1 MTKYSISDL
10 ELISG
15 VKAHTI
21 RTWEKRYGKPSA
33 RRSSGN
39 VRYYLEEDLQWLLD
53 AAILVRNG
61 YKISQVA
68 LLPPD
73 EILKI
78 KGSISSEES
87 TLANVDDFCRES
99 MLTLRPAVFDQAFDT
114 LVSAIGFTDTIL
126 KHIIPF
132 LQRLGV
138 LWMTGKIS
146 PFQQK
151 FIAGL
156 IKRKLFAAIDSVSS
170 DNDGPVF
177 LLFLPE
183 KESHELYLLLLYYEL
198 ASRGFQVVNLG
209 RNISIEDLVEAS
221 MIVRPDYVVTIINEA
236 QFEDPVRDYVIRL
249 SSCFMSSTILLN
261 GVQINKHRITSEYN
275 YLVFD
280 QISDF
285 LPYFDGLVES
295 K

>member
-33 RRSSGN
+33 RRSSSN
-39 VRYYLEEDLQWLLD
+39 VRYYLEEDLQWLMD

-68 LLPPD
+68 LLQPD

-99 MLTLRPAVFDQAFDT
+99 MLTLRPGVFGHAFDAS
-114 LVSAIGFTDTIL
+114 VSTIGFTDTIL

-236 QFEDPVRDYVIRL
+236 QFEDPVRDYVVRL

>member
-10 ELISG
+10 ESISG

-21 RTWEKRYGKPSA
+21 RAWEKRYGKPAA
-33 RRSSGN
+33 RRSSSN
-39 VRYYLEEDLQWLLD
+39 VRYYLEEELQWLLD
-53 AAILVRNG
+53 AAALVRNG
-61 YKISQVA
+61 YKISKVV

-73 EILKI
+73 EIVKI

-87 TLANVDDFCRES
+87 IQVNVEDFCRES
-99 MLTLRPAVFDQAFDT
+99 MLTLRPDVFHKAFDAS
-114 LVSAIGFTDTIL
+114 VSEIGFTETIL
-126 KHIIPF
+126 RHIIPF
-132 LQRLGV
+132 LKRLGV
-138 LWMTGKIS
+138 LWMTGKLS

-156 IKRKLFAAIDSVSS
+156 IKRKLFAAIDSVPSRTE
-170 DNDGPVF
+170 GPVF

-209 RNISIEDLVEAS
+209 RNISMEDLLETS
-221 MIVRPDYVVTIINEA
+221 MIIRPDYVVTIINEA
-236 QFEDPVRDYVIRL
+236 QFEDPVRDYVIQL

-261 GVQINKHRITSEYN
+261 GVQITKHKITSDYN
-275 YLVFD
+275 YQVFN

-285 LPYFDGLVES
+285 LPYFDRLVERE
-295 K
+295 